1 MNSSCWSAIARVC
14 IHLCATPIDWLSPCS
29 DETSL
34 ATYTTYV
41 WHKHIYIYIYTQETV
56 ESYHRDGS
64 VVYIYN
70 YVYYVLYSNHIQD
83 TVIRMSGSGEEANRN
98 NSFPHKASFAQPS
111 GLALDNSE
119 QFLLTL
125 TLTSHSLI
133 SISPLNLC
141 LSCTCVCISTLTLC
155 LPLSLS
161 HINTHTH

>member
-1 MNSSCWSAIARVC
+1 M
-14 IHLCATPIDWLSPCS
+14 
-29 DETSL
+29 
-34 ATYTTYV
+34 
-41 WHKHIYIYIYTQETV
+41 

-64 VVYIYN
+64 VLYICN
-70 YVYYVLYSNHIQD
+70 YVLYSNHSQD

-141 LSCTCVCISTLTLC
+141 LSCMCTLTLY

-161 HINTHTH
+161 HSTCTHTNSFCLSVYLCVSPLFLRN